1 MNIGNLPIVV
11 HLIYCFDVGGLE
23 RVLINTI
30 NGMPKNT
37 FKHVIISLTHAS
49 DFAKNLTNNVE
60 VIELHKKSGNDLTTH
75 FKLCKHLRKIKPVV
89 FHTYNISTIE
99 YHPIAWL
106 AGVKGHVHAEHGRD
120 IGDPQGL
127 NKKHNMLRKVMS
139 YFIHQITPVSK
150 DLEQWLINHVGIAK
164 NKVSRVYNGMDYDR
178 FSNKVER
185 PHHPQEI
192 IFGTVARLTPIK
204 DQQNLLH
211 AFSML
216 IAKQNDD
223 VVKCKLKIVGDGPS
237 AHELKQLALKLNIED
252 VVEFT
257 GSSNE
262 IANILESLDV
272 FVLSSL
278 AEGIPMTILEAMA
291 SGLPIV
297 STNVGGIPELVF
309 HNVHG
314 VLVEKANSEPLMKAM
329 ESYLVNQNLI
339 VKHGQ
344 AGKTRIMDEFSEK
357 SMVSSYLSIYQK
369 LV

>member
-1 MNIGNLPIVV
+1 MKTCNLPIVV

-30 NGMPKNT
+30 NAMPKNT
-37 FKHVIISLTHAS
+37 FKHVIISLTYAS
-49 DFAKNLTNNVE
+49 DFAKNLTNNIE
-60 VIELHKKSGNDLTTH
+60 VIELHKKEGNDLSTH
-75 FKLCKHLRKIKPVV
+75 FKLFKHLKEIKPTVL
-89 FHTYNISTIE
+89 HTYNISTIE

-106 AGVKGHVHAEHGRD
+106 AGIKGHVHAEHGRD

-127 NKKHNMLRKVMS
+127 NKKHNLLRKVMS

-150 DLEQWLINHVGIAK
+150 DLEQWLINTVGVK
-164 NKVSRVYNGMDYDR
+164 NNKVSLVYNGMDYSR
-178 FSNKVER
+178 FANNVER
-185 PHHPQEI
+185 PHNPQEI
-192 IFGTVARLTPIK
+192 VFGTVARLTPIK
-204 DQQNLLH
+204 DQQNLIH

-216 IAKQNDD
+216 IAKQNDKTL
-223 VVKCKLKIVGDGPS
+223 KCRLKIVGDGPS
-237 AHELKQLALKLNIED
+237 AHELKQLVLRLNIEH

-257 GSSNE
+257 GNSNE

-309 HNVHG
+309 NNVHG
-314 VLVEKANSEPLMKAM
+314 ALVEKSNSEQLMMAL
-329 ESYLVNQNLI
+329 EGYLVDQSLI
-339 VKHGQ
+339 AEHGQ
-344 AGKTRIMDEFSEK
+344 AGRIRVIDEFSEK